1 MNGIFSLIFLS
12 SFSLLVDRNARHFC
26 VLILYPVT
34 LLNSLI
40 SSRTLLVAC
49 LEFSMFHI
57 FHLQTVRVLFV
68 FSNLG
73 SFYLFF
79 FSDNHGYDFKTTL
92 NNSGKSAHPCLVP
105 DLRKTAFRFSH

>member
-1 MNGIFSLIFLS
+1 MNGIFPLIFLS
-12 SFSLLVDRNARHFC
+12 NFSLLVDRNARHFC
-26 VLILYPVT
+26 VLNLYAVT

-40 SSRTLLVAC
+40 SSSTLLVAS

-57 FHLQTVRVLFV
+57 CHLQTVRVLSV

-79 FSDNHGYDFKTTL
+79 FSDNHGYDFKAIL
-92 NNSGKSAHPCLVP
+92 NNSGESGHPYLVP
-105 DLRKTAFRFSH
+105 DLRETAFRFTH